1 MYIIAISTF
10 PQRTTNK
17 TLTKRNMT
25 FIVLKKVLN
34 DGLNI
39 DITNK
44 IL

>member
-10 PQRTTNK
+10 PQRTTIK